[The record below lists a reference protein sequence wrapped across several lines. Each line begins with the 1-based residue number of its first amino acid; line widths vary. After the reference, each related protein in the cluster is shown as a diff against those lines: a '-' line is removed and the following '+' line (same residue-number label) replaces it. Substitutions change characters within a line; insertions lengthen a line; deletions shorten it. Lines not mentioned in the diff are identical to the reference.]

1 MNSSK
6 WRDRYKLMYSKIG
19 DNNEENPTGST
30 SYYPNYSGTANAGNV
45 LWRDLYKYNNPAE
58 RSTGLEGMTV
68 VTPTTEPIKSTDEKD
83 KSNDKDTT
91 TTTPTTPTLAP
102 FAFSQQGA
110 YDEAMKTFLNNDFV
124 YNLEEDPFY
133 KQLSDRYTKQAQLA
147 MEDAMGRAA
156 AMTGGYGNS
165 YAQSVAQQ
173 AYFDQMSNLDDA
185 AMSLYS
191 DAYNKWRD
199 KKSDAYNQL
208 GVLDALKTN
217 EYNQYLVDNGLVD
230 TEEEDPVVIAMREM
244 PKIKGTLLQLYN
256 EKGGGE
262 EGRNALRDLL
272 YDFGYN
278 ETTIGYLLEQFMM
291 DYAGTK

>member
-19 DNNEENPTGST
+19 DNEENTAGST
-30 SYYPNYSGTANAGNV
+30 SHYANYSGTANAGNV
-45 LWRDLYKYNNPAE
+45 TWRDLYNYNNP
-58 RSTGLEGMTV
+58 SKGNTGLENMTV
-68 VTPTTEPIKSTDEKD
+68 VTPTIPTKPTDEKD
-83 KSNDKDTT
+83 NSNEND
-91 TTTPTTPTLAP
+91 TTTPTTPTTPTLTP

-110 YDEAMKTFLNNDFV
+110 YDEAMKTFLNNDFA

-191 DAYNKWRD
+191 DAYSKWRD
-199 KKSDAYNQL
+199 KKSDAYDQL

-217 EYNQYLVDNGLVD
+217 EYNQYLVDNGLID
-230 TEEEDPVVIAMREM
+230 TEGETKPIDYMKLFDMGLYEKLQTFDSGDDALKFLEKQGYTSEEIMNIIATYEF
-244 PKIKGTLLQLYN
+244 LLSN
-256 EKGGGE
+256 K
-262 EGRNALRDLL
+262 
-272 YDFGYN
+272 
-278 ETTIGYLLEQFMM
+278 
-291 DYAGTK
+291 